1 MISDCGFELRRT
13 TMDRVWIEALKIKV
27 KFALRNLK
35 FAILV
40 SPLSFALSFLGALLF
55 VLCSPAEAQRAV
67 KAPRVGVLWPEGPE
81 NAARQSMTAAL
92 LQGLRELGYIEAK
105 NIAFEYRYG
114 EGRRDRVIDLAAEL
128 VSSKVDI
135 IVTGGVQATRAAR
148 NATKTVSIVMI
159 GVGPDPIEAG
169 LVESL
174 AHPGGNVTG
183 FTNLS
188 SGITG
193 KRLELL
199 KASVPK
205 MSLVA
210 FLVPSDEINLLFV
223 KEVQTAAR
231 ELGLIAQTW
240 EVKNTDSIESVF
252 ARLGKERPHGLLVGG
267 GPAIN
272 NNVKRFVNFAL
283 NNRLPSMY
291 WNKRA
296 VDIGGLMHYGTD
308 PLDQYQ
314 RAAIYIDKIL
324 KGTKPA
330 DLPVQQPTKFEFII
344 NLKAAKQIGL
354 TIPPNVLARAD
365 RVIK

>member
-1 MISDCGFELRRT
+1 MKKAAPSILIVL
-13 TMDRVWIEALKIKV
+13 ML
-27 KFALRNLK
+27 L
-35 FAILV
+35 AITV
-40 SPLSFALSFLGALLF
+40 M
-55 VLCSPAEAQRAV
+55 AEAQQPRKV
-67 KAPRVGVLWPEGPE
+67 PRVGVLWPEGPE
-81 NAARQSMTAAL
+81 DAARQSMTTAL
-92 LQGLRELGYIEAK
+92 LRGLRELGYVEAK

-114 EGRRDRVIDLAAEL
+114 EGRHDQVRDLAAEL

-135 IVTGGVQATRAAR
+135 IVAGGIQATRAAK
-148 NATKTVSIVMI
+148 NATKVVPIVMI
-159 GVGPDPIEAG
+159 GVGPDPVEAG
-169 LVESL
+169 LVENL

-199 KASVPK
+199 KESVPK

-240 EVKNTDSIESVF
+240 EVTNTDSIESVF
-252 ARLGKERPHGLLVGG
+252 ARLRKEHPHGLLIGG

-272 NNVKRFVNFAL
+272 SNVKRFVNFAL
-283 NNRLPSMY
+283 NNRLPAMY
-291 WNKRA
+291 TNKRA
-296 VDIGGLMHYGTD
+296 IDLGGLMHYGPD
-308 PLDQYQ
+308 PLDQYR
-314 RAAIYIDKIL
+314 RAAVYIDKIL

-330 DLPVQQPTKFEFII
+330 DLPVQRPMKFEFIV
-344 NLKAAKQIGL
+344 NLKTAKQIGL

-365 RVIK
+365 KLIK